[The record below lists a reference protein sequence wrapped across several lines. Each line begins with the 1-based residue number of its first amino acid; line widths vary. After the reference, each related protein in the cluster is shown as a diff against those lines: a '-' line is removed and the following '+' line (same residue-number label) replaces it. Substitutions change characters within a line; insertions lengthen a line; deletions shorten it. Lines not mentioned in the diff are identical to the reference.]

1 MDKIVCYI
9 DSMSLTQKAMSPDGQ
24 EHMVPS
30 EVFAESMVGM
40 CTKYNTNKI
49 HFFGNKFFIEGVID
63 EIGVKEMETYS
74 AKKIEFEVN

>member
-49 HFFGNKFFIEGVID
+49 HLFGNVHFIAGVID
-63 EIGVKEMETYS
+63 EISSKEIETYS
-74 AKKIEFEVN
+74 ANKIEFEVN

>member
-49 HFFGNKFFIEGVID
+49 HLFGNVHFIAGVID
-63 EIGVKEMETYS
+63 EISAKEIETYS
-74 AKKIEFEVN
+74 ANKIEFEVN

>member
-9 DSMSLTQKAMSPDGQ
+9 DSMALSQKALSPDGT

-49 HFFGNKFFIEGVID
+49 HLFGNVHFIAGVID
-63 EIGVKEMETYS
+63 EISAKEMETYS
-74 AKKIEFEVN
+74 ANKIEFEVN